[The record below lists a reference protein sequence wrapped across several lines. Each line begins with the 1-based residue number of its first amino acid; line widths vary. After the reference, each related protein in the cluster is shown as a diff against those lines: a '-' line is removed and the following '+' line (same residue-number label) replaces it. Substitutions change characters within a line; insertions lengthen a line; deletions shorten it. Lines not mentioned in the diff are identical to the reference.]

1 MNSTQVVLSTF
12 TLQLQLENGRLSLK
26 GDTYQ
31 VHKALNFKSG
41 GFRFDGA
48 AWYRPWAADLLAA
61 VAWLNASWRER
72 KWQPEPARESE
83 SVQVHAVVGDDF
95 FAALPAT
102 LFAHQRAGIQRMIAH
117 LQSNRTFLLADA
129 PRVGKTYQILATLRY
144 FNKKTLVVSPA
155 SVVGMWRAQLSA
167 WGVEG
172 EALSYEAFRRAA
184 QRGEVPAG
192 VGMLVLDE
200 AHKVKNRTA
209 QVTKAVKKFIAENAD
224 MKVIFATGTPFQN
237 APDELENILEML
249 VSKQAKSIIALGTVK
264 VKNKYRARGYDLVWA
279 RDLSKLRNA
288 LTASEWYLRRE
299 LKDVASDIPALTRET
314 LVAEGSE
321 WKKVLAEVDAALENL
336 ENEYRAEGKDQQADR
351 VAAVR
356 SGLFSEADLGALFP
370 IASTLR
376 ALLGE
381 AKVAFARQLIEDV
394 IEDTNE
400 SILIFT
406 HHAEVR
412 DALAAHL
419 QALQVRYGIIAGE
432 TPQAERQAIADAFQR
447 GELRA
452 LILSTRAAGEGLT
465 LSRAAR
471 AIFVELDWNPAVL
484 TQAENRL
491 QNVAEREPKLAQ
503 YIIAPHAL
511 ERRMVELVAEK
522 ARAAEGVYASEGS
535 IAKVDTT
542 TAATITAGDGD
553 DDPTP
558 GDDDPTPGGGS
569 PAGGD
574 APAPAA
580 ATTTPDTTAG
590 GDAPAPAAATT
601 TPDTTAGGDAPAP
614 AAATTTPD
622 TTAGG
627 DAPAPAAA
635 TTTPDT
641 TAGGGEWWGVGEPT
655 GAYAQHEG
663 ECEESTPH
671 VRLPDPELPLCHS
684 LFDGLSAAVVGD
696 AEPRPVRVVQPSG
709 RGRGWWRK
717 GEEHCVLDI
726 TPLADST
733 AGGPSYLITY
743 GPAAA
748 PRREVVGKGEALRI
762 AAQVLQRSL
771 RPPKPATV
779 ALLVEWG
786 LLEVRQ
792 PHPSH
797 QRRRKGAGFRSVD
810 SIPLRGERVG
820 FSEIAAVM
828 GVSPFKTP
836 LELWREKVGLDTRA
850 EPTLAMRWGTETE
863 AVALRLWLEQ
873 KQAEGEEVGRKYL
886 KVCAADGPLAG
897 ELDAVVRLGGEWVVV
912 EIKVASSTHAT
923 NAYHQ
928 QVNAQLGATGLRKGV
943 IVTLV
948 GNRYFAEEWVEFDA
962 ALYQQQK
969 QAAQAF
975 LEAVRTQTPPL
986 PPELAASGGGSEG
999 VAVEAGDAETVQLM
1013 QRLAEI
1019 EAQYE
1024 ALKEERD
1031 TLRERLKMLL
1041 ETAQITKLTTPH
1053 GVATLQLIES
1063 ERFDSKAFK
1072 KDHQD
1077 LAKQYIVTTKYT
1089 QLKIKFV

>member
-1 MNSTQVVLSTF
+1 MNSTQVVLSTASYNF
-12 TLQLQLENGRLSLK
+12 TLRLQLRNGRLSVE

-31 VHKALNFKSG
+31 VHNALNFKAG

-48 AWYRPWAADLLAA
+48 AWSRPWAADLLAA

-72 KWQPEPARESE
+72 KWQPEPAPK
-83 SVQVHAVVGDDF
+83 SVQLPAVVGDDF

-102 LFAHQRAGIQRMIAH
+102 LFAHQREGIQRMIAH

-144 FNKKTLVVSPA
+144 FNKKTLVISPA

-184 QRGEVPAG
+184 QRGELPAG

-237 APDELENILEML
+237 APEELENILEML

-264 VKNKYRARGYDLVWA
+264 VNNKYRTRGYDLVWA

-288 LTASEWYLRRE
+288 LAAAGWYLRRE

-406 HHAEVR
+406 HHAVVR

-419 QALQVRYGIIAGE
+419 QSLQVRYGIIAGE
-432 TPQAERQAIADAFQR
+432 TAQAERQAIADAFQR

-542 TAATITAGDGD
+542 TAATITTEGDGG
-553 DDPTP
+553 
-558 GDDDPTPGGGS
+558 GDD
-569 PAGGD
+569 
-574 APAPAA
+574 AP
-580 ATTTPDTTAG
+580 
-590 GDAPAPAAATT
+590 
-601 TPDTTAGGDAPAP
+601 
-614 AAATTTPD
+614 
-622 TTAGG
+622 
-627 DAPAPAAA
+627 
-635 TTTPDT
+635 

-655 GAYAQHEG
+655 GAYAQPAPEV
-663 ECEESTPH
+663 ECEESTPP
-671 VRLPDPELPLCHS
+671 VRLPDPELPLFHS
-684 LFDGLSAAVVGD
+684 LFDGLPAAVVGD

-733 AGGPSYLITY
+733 AVGPFYLITY

-797 QRRRKGAGFRSVD
+797 RQRRKGAGFRSVD
-810 SIPLRGERVG
+810 SIPPRGERVG

-836 LELWREKVGLDTRA
+836 LELWREKVGLDTPA

-863 AVALRLWLEQ
+863 GVALRLWLEQ
-873 KQAEGEEVGRKYL
+873 KQAEGVKVGRKYL

-912 EIKVASSTHAT
+912 EVKVASSTHAT
-923 NAYHQ
+923 DAYRQ

-962 ALYQQQK
+962 ALYEQQK

-986 PPELAASGGGSEG
+986 PPELAASGEGSEG

-1072 KDHQD
+1072 KDHPD